1 MITVNSRDGMYRA
14 EVDEDNDGVVTR
26 YYRWRGDWHFDREC
40 RPALPFHAAL
50 DHAHRMVDG
59 E

>member
-1 MITVNSRDGMYRA
+1 MVTITSRDGMYRA
-14 EVDEDNDGVVTR
+14 YVSEDELGVVAR

-40 RPALPFHAAL
+40 RLVMPFHAAL
-50 DHAHRMVDG
+50 DHAHHIVDG

>member
-1 MITVNSRDGMYRA
+1 MIQVMSRDGMYRA
-14 EVDEDNDGVVTR
+14 EVSEDERGVAVR
-26 YYRWRGDWHFDREC
+26 YYRWRGDWFFDREC

-50 DHAHRMVDG
+50 DHAHHMVDG